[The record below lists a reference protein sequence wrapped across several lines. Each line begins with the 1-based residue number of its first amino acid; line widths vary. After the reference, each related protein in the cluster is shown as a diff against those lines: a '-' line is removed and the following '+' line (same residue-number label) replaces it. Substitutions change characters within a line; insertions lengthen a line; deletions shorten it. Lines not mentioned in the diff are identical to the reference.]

1 MSDAE
6 GRAGWHSD
14 LPRFRDT
21 PAAQIRG
28 RLEAF
33 VRDAGQ
39 KQIRAWTDSLPI
51 LQGEASE
58 VLAIDTAA
66 ARYSAILEYQLP
78 MYELDE
84 ICNYLRESGF
94 RDLTSGVHPNG

>member
-51 LQGEASE
+51 LEC
-58 VLAIDTAA
+58 
-66 ARYSAILEYQLP
+66 QLP
-78 MYELDE
+78 LYELDE
-84 ICNYLRESGF
+84 ICNCLRESGF